1 VKQRSGFYPRSS
13 VDAAGAQVV
22 CQAGGVLLVDTVRV
36 TGLDRLLS
44 AALGRWRKPNAVHD
58 PAKVVCDL
66 AVTLA
71 LGGDCLADVAL
82 LRAEPSVYGRVAS
95 DTTVSRTVDA
105 LARDAPKVLAAID
118 GARAKARAQVWRL
131 AGSNAPD
138 HDTDAER
145 PLVIDVD
152 ATLVTAHS
160 EKELARAT
168 FKRGYGFHPLCAFVD
183 HGPDG
188 TGEPLSVM
196 LRAGNAGSN
205 TAADHIAV
213 IKQALRQLPG
223 HRRGTRPGR
232 RVLVRTDA
240 AGCTHQV
247 LDWLAGQRLS
257 YSVGFTLPDDMAEK
271 LALIPDRPGSD
282 SDSAKVP
289 DLGLPS

>member
-1 VKQRSGFYPRSS
+1 
-13 VDAAGAQVV
+13 
-22 CQAGGVLLVDTVRV
+22 
-36 TGLDRLLS
+36 
-44 AALGRWRKPNAVHD
+44 
-58 PAKVVCDL
+58 
-66 AVTLA
+66 
-71 LGGDCLADVAL
+71 
-82 LRAEPSVYGRVAS
+82 
-95 DTTVSRTVDA
+95 
-105 LARDAPKVLAAID
+105 
-118 GARAKARAQVWRL
+118 
-131 AGSNAPD
+131 
-138 HDTDAER
+138 
-145 PLVIDVD
+145 
-152 ATLVTAHS
+152 LVTAHS
-160 EKELARAT
+160 DKELARAT